1 MKKIHLIILIIVVAL
16 SLVSCDSNNYG
27 FYSDEEKDLY
37 KKVTLLEDE
46 NGNQSLVY
54 NEISYYRDNFGF
66 FSVLENSHYINE
78 GDIMLGW
85 TGSPLGV
92 FYTQE
97 YYSYTQDLPMY
108 IYTLRGWEVYFCE
121 TYDYRSDTFVIEGTN
136 SKIVFS
142 DAIKEKTEQISHD
155 SKIKVILHSET
166 NPRVA
171 SELYLHFENEIWYV
185 STQNNYYFEITDEF
199 KQLLIENKIIQF

>member
-1 MKKIHLIILIIVVAL
+1 MIIVVAL
-16 SLVSCDSNNYG
+16 SLVSCDPNNHG

-54 NEISYYRDNFGF
+54 NEISYYHDNFGF
-66 FSVLENSHYINE
+66 FSVLENPHCINE

-85 TGSPLGV
+85 TGSPLGI

-108 IYTLRGWEVYFCE
+108 IYTLRGWDVYFCE
-121 TYDYRSDTFVIEGTN
+121 IYDYRSDTFVIEGTN
-136 SKIVFS
+136 SKIIFS
-142 DAIKEKTEQISHD
+142 
-155 SKIKVILHSET
+155 
-166 NPRVA
+166 
-171 SELYLHFENEIWYV
+171 HFN
-185 STQNNYYFEITDEF
+185 
-199 KQLLIENKIIQF
+199 